1 MLEIIL
7 YCILYYVIGLLVM
20 VACVY
25 QEGGEVD
32 LQDVAWA
39 MFFALLWPWMMV
51 IFIAH
56 IIKEF
61 LAPWWRRVKR
71 KVIWKGRDIS

>member
-1 MLEIIL
+1 MALWA
-7 YCILYYVIGLLVM
+7 YC
-20 VACVY
+20 
-25 QEGGEVD
+25 EGNEV
-32 LQDVAWA
+32 LMRDVPWD

-71 KVIWKGRDIS
+71 KVIWKGRNIS